1 MININNAVQFQ
12 HLVWDRVLEEAKIIV
27 DATCGN
33 GHDFL
38 YLAQAAKEGAHLYAI
53 DIQDQAIVNTK
64 TLIGQAKVKDSVSIT
79 YIQGSHDQ
87 ALDDQI
93 QEDYIDLV
101 VFNLGYLPGSDH
113 ALMTK
118 PDLTIGALKAVLPKL
133 SKQGVVTLVAYPG
146 TNQGLAEKEALE
158 TFLVGLNQKEYNCC
172 HWTPLNQINQP
183 PLIYMIQKR

>member
-12 HLVWDRVLEEAKIIV
+12 HLVWDRILEEAQTIV

-64 TLIGQAKVKDSVSIT
+64 TIIGQAKVKDSVSIT

-118 PDLTIGALKAVLPKL
+118 PDLTIGALNAVLPKL

>member
-64 TLIGQAKVKDSVSIT
+64 TIIGQAKVKDSVSIT

-133 SKQGVVTLVAYPG
+133 SKQGVVTLVA
-146 TNQGLAEKEALE
+146 
-158 TFLVGLNQKEYNCC
+158 
-172 HWTPLNQINQP
+172 
-183 PLIYMIQKR
+183 